1 MEEAGLWSQ
10 GTGLVQLSLT
20 KETVEI
26 RYQLKGL
33 TLPRL
38 SEGVS
43 QANVL
48 TASAVLMAVAEQVD
62 SSLRK
67 LRKLETVEIL
77 SEKER
82 IYDNDKLPHDSDRMA
97 RQKRYQSYVP
107 LITCGICH
115 IMHFRCCCSNCIKTF
130 DPYSCLTS
138 FDGVAGTDYSS
149 ELRGTSQTMILHTEL
164 SYAKY
169 LLSLGIQ
176 FELTEASVQFDLI
189 YNLTTHLV
197 AVGVVLRVLALFQ
210 LVLEAIL
217 MGTLS
222 ARTGS

>member
-1 MEEAGLWSQ
+1 MLLILHVVSSYPNQTDESASEISKKTLLPVLVKRAAHDQPHGICCKYSRLSQ

-67 LRKLETVEIL
+67 LRELETVEIL
-77 SEKER
+77 SEKEK
-82 IYDNDKLPHDSDRMA
+82 IYDNDKPLTARYTVGEQLKASSCRMTVIGSA
-97 RQKRYQSYVP
+97 AQVVP
-107 LITCGICH
+107 LFRRNCWVYRCHPVEPLEWLGRRGFSDHFGWISGEPRTYSQICWR
-115 IMHFRCCCSNCIKTF
+115 ICIGF
-130 DPYSCLTS
+130 
-138 FDGVAGTDYSS
+138 
-149 ELRGTSQTMILHTEL
+149 
-164 SYAKY
+164 
-169 LLSLGIQ
+169 
-176 FELTEASVQFDLI
+176 SV
-189 YNLTTHLV
+189 N
-197 AVGVVLRVLALFQ
+197 R
-210 LVLEAIL
+210 
-217 MGTLS
+217 
-222 ARTGS
+222 